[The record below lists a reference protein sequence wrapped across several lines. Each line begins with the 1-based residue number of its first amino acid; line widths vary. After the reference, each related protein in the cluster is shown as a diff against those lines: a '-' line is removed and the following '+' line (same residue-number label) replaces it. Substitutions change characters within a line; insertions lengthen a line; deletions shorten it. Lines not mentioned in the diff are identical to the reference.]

1 MSTALLDSKQLREL
15 SAGELHK
22 KLDETRRELVGLRI
36 QRANQQLKN
45 LLKIRELRRMVAR
58 ILTIVR
64 EKGDK

>member
-1 MSTALLDSKQLREL
+1 MSTILLNSTQLREL
-15 SAGELHK
+15 SVGELHK

-58 ILTIVR
+58 VLTIVR

>member
-1 MSTALLDSKQLREL
+1 MSTTPLNSTQLREL
-15 SAGELHK
+15 SPGELQK

-58 ILTIVR
+58 VLTIVR